1 MTETRRPVSPNGG
14 HRSRCL
20 LVVPRGHDVPL
31 DLLDGLTRRDVAV
44 REVHDAP
51 AAMVALAETGPS
63 RPKVVVVVHPAAQ
76 SAAEALVRAIG
87 RYHEDVTVW
96 RYDFAAD
103 PALQPWPG
111 DSANTPR
118 REPQPDADVP
128 TDDEPAAAPTA
139 AEPTEADWPDEAERL
154 ALDEDDD
161 SPLLSDE
168 ELAMLLGDDEPD
180 SEKD

>member
-1 MTETRRPVSPNGG
+1 MTETRRPVSTNGG

-31 DLLDGLTRRDVAV
+31 DLLDGLTRRRVDV

-76 SAAEALVRAIG
+76 SAAEVLVRAIG
-87 RYHEDVTVW
+87 RYHGDVTVW

-103 PALQPWPG
+103 PPLQPWPV

-139 AEPTEADWPDEAERL
+139 PAEADPPSDAERL

-168 ELAMLLGDDEPD
+168 ELAMLLGDDEPNP
-180 SEKD
+180 EKD